1 MLTEDP
7 SVKTIMHRVK
17 EGNLSH
23 AAERRC
29 PGFLFLFLFLFLSE
43 FFLSHCI
50 CPQSLLRLHSP
61 SGRPNPA
68 CRSPAIGEVFPCCNE
83 GDLKCLNCVP
93 QTANPPSRSEERR
106 VGKECRSRW

>member
-50 CPQSLLRLHSP
+50 CPQSLLRLRSP
-61 SGRPNPA
+61 YGRLDPA
-68 CRSPAIGEVFPCCNE
+68 CRSSAIGAVFPCCKAQNI
-83 GDLKCLNCVP
+83 LSVLSAI
-93 QTANPPSRSEERR
+93 QTSLRNLSDTRLR
-106 VGKECRSRW
+106 V

>member
-23 AAERRC
+23 AAEWRC

-50 CPQSLLRLHSP
+50 CPQSLLRLRSP
-61 SGRPNPA
+61 SGRPDPA
-68 CRSPAIGEVFPCCNE
+68 CRSPAIGAVFPCCKAQSIPLILSARQASWRNLS
-83 GDLKCLNCVP
+83 DTRL
-93 QTANPPSRSEERR
+93 R
-106 VGKECRSRW
+106 V